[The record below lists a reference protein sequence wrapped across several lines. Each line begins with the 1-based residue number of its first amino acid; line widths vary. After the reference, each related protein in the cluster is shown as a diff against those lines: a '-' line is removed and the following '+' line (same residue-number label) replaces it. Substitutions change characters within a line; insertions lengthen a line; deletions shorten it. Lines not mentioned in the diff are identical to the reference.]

1 MLPVLTAKQL
11 VPGMGV
17 MDPSFI
23 SEIFIRM
30 EWRRSVDLSQS
41 AVRRRST
48 SMRAAAVAA
57 AEKAAR

>member
-1 MLPVLTAKQL
+1 

-17 MDPSFI
+17 MAPSFI
-23 SEIFIRM
+23 SGIFIRM
-30 EWRRSVDLSQS
+30 ELRRSVDLSQS

-48 SMRAAAVAA
+48 STRAAVVAA